1 MCHRLSYLCSIIIEK
16 YGFSDEE
23 DFHEMHHVEDPLE
36 AYLTYVLVTHEDMD
50 MVNFSHIDE
59 PSSTWDSPIQRWIDQ
74 ECGCSFQQDFLPPTH
89 LHQFH
94 LMIDYMSIYAHDH
107 YVIELS
113 LLYSMTKNRGR
124 YLDEMINWLY

>member
-1 MCHRLSYLCSIIIEK
+1 MGSIISSQHSRSIEISSEDEERTLVEEEIIEENPIDLLTLDLAEMCHRLSYLCSIIIEK

-74 ECGCSFQQDFLPPTH
+74 ECGCSFQ
-89 LHQFH
+89 
-94 LMIDYMSIYAHDH
+94 
-107 YVIELS
+107 
-113 LLYSMTKNRGR
+113 
-124 YLDEMINWLY
+124 